1 MGNVC
6 FREEPI
12 YNDTL
17 KNEDDDDFSHATAIT
32 VADRETKIYVHLTDF
47 KRILLLG
54 KGAYGKVLLVEY

>member
-17 KNEDDDDFSHATAIT
+17 KYEDDDDFSHATAIS
-32 VADRETKIYVHLTDF
+32 VADRKSKNYAHLTDF
-47 KRILLLG
+47 KRIILLG